1 MATIDYA
8 KKYSG
13 EVVEKFTEGAKSNG
27 VLSNEYDFSGVKS
40 VLVYNVGQVTLQ
52 DYNRKSAT
60 DRFGTADQ
68 LDARTEEMTLSQEK
82 SFNAVIDKL
91 DLDDSQRALEAGKVL
106 NRTLKDVVIPHLDTY
121 RFGKIATAGAT
132 KEEVAITKENAYE
145 QLTIGNEKLDDL
157 EIPAE
162 GRTAYVTPKMYRL
175 LKNSKDVILDVDV
188 SAEQRA
194 QGVLGL
200 IDGLQI
206 VKVPTTRFPEN
217 CNFMIVG
224 RDAVV
229 APVKLAVY
237 RALTEV
243 PGMLGTKLEGLIYH
257 DCFILEER
265 KKAIYVCNEPASL
278 PSSARA
284 KK

>member
-13 EVVEKFTEGAKSNG
+13 QVVEKFTEGAKSNG
-27 VLSNEYDFSGVKS
+27 VLSNEFDFSGVKS

-52 DYNRKSAT
+52 DYNRKAEG
-60 DRFGTADQ
+60 DRFGTPDQ
-68 LDARTEEMTLSQEK
+68 LDARTEEMTLTQEK
-82 SFNAVIDKL
+82 SFTAVIDRM

-106 NRTLKDVVIPHLDTY
+106 SRTIKDVVVPHLDKY
-121 RFGKIATAGAT
+121 RFAKMAENAETT
-132 KEEVAITKENAYE
+132 EEVAITKANAYE
-145 QLTIGNEKLDDL
+145 QLTILNEKLDDL

-175 LKNSKDVILDVDV
+175 LKNSADVILDTDI
-188 SAEQRA
+188 SQEQRA
-194 QGVLGL
+194 QGVLGM

-206 VKVPTTRFPEN
+206 VKVPSTRMPERVN
-217 CNFMIVG
+217 AIVVG

-243 PGMLGTKLEGLIYH
+243 PGLLGTKLEGLIYH

-265 KKAIYVCNEPASL
+265 KKAIAVCSEPSM
-278 PSSARA
+278 SKA

>member
-13 EVVEKFTEGAKSNG
+13 QVVEKFTEGAKSNG
-27 VLSNEYDFSGVKS
+27 VLSNEFDFSGVKS

-52 DYNRKSAT
+52 DYNRKAEG
-60 DRFGTADQ
+60 DRFGTPDQ
-68 LDARTEEMTLSQEK
+68 LDARTEEMTLTQEK
-82 SFNAVIDKL
+82 SFTAVIDRM

-106 NRTLKDVVIPHLDTY
+106 SRTIKDVVVPHLDKY
-121 RFGKIATAGAT
+121 RFAKMAEKAKT
-132 KEEVAITKENAYE
+132 KEEIAITKANAYE
-145 QLTIGNEKLDDL
+145 QLTILNEKLDDL

-175 LKNSKDVILDVDV
+175 LKNSADVILDTDI
-188 SAEQRA
+188 SQEQRA
-194 QGVLGL
+194 MGVLGM

-206 VKVPTTRFPEN
+206 VKVPSTRMPERVN
-217 CNFMIVG
+217 AIVVG

-243 PGMLGTKLEGLIYH
+243 PGLLGTKLEGLIYH

-265 KKAIYVCNEPASL
+265 KKAIAVCSEPSM
-278 PSSARA
+278 SKA

>member
-13 EVVEKFTEGAKSNG
+13 QVVEKFTEGAKSNG
-27 VLSNEYDFSGVKS
+27 VLSNEFDFSGVKS

-52 DYNRKSAT
+52 DYNRKAEG
-60 DRFGTADQ
+60 DRFGTPDQ
-68 LDARTEEMTLSQEK
+68 LEARTEEMTLTQEK
-82 SFNAVIDKL
+82 SFTAVIDRM

-106 NRTLKDVVIPHLDTY
+106 SRTIKDVVVPHLDKY
-121 RFGKIATAGAT
+121 RFAKMAEKAKT
-132 KEEVAITKENAYE
+132 KEEVTITKDNAYE
-145 QLTIGNEKLDDL
+145 ELTVLNEKLDDL

-175 LKNSKDVILDVDV
+175 LKNSKDVILDTDI
-188 SAEQRA
+188 SQEQRA
-194 QGVLGL
+194 MGVLGM

-206 VKVPTTRFPEN
+206 VKVPSTRMPERVN
-217 CNFMIVG
+217 AIVVG

-243 PGMLGTKLEGLIYH
+243 PGLLGTKLEGLIYH

-265 KKAIYVCNEPASL
+265 KKAIAVCSEPSM
-278 PSSARA
+278 SKA

>member
-13 EVVEKFTEGAKSNG
+13 QVVEKFTEGAKSNG
-27 VLSNEYDFSGVKS
+27 VLSNEFDFSGVKS

-52 DYNRKSAT
+52 DYNRKAEG
-60 DRFGTADQ
+60 DRFGTPDQ
-68 LDARTEEMTLSQEK
+68 LDARTEEMTLTQEK
-82 SFNAVIDKL
+82 SFTAVIDRM

-106 NRTLKDVVIPHLDTY
+106 SRTIKDVVVPHLDKY
-121 RFGKIATAGAT
+121 RFAKMAEKAKT
-132 KEEVAITKENAYE
+132 KEEVTITKDNAYE
-145 QLTIGNEKLDDL
+145 ELTILNEKLDDL

-175 LKNSKDVILDVDV
+175 LKNSADVILDTDI
-188 SAEQRA
+188 SQEQRA
-194 QGVLGL
+194 MGVLGM

-206 VKVPTTRFPEN
+206 VKVPSTRMPERVN
-217 CNFMIVG
+217 AIVVG

-243 PGMLGTKLEGLIYH
+243 PGLLGTKLEGLIYH

-265 KKAIYVCNEPASL
+265 KKAIAVCSEPSM
-278 PSSARA
+278 SKA

>member
-13 EVVEKFTEGAKSNG
+13 QVVEKFTEGAKSNG
-27 VLSNEYDFSGVKS
+27 VLSNEFDFSGVKS

-52 DYNRKSAT
+52 DYNRKAEG
-60 DRFGTADQ
+60 DRFGTPDQ
-68 LDARTEEMTLSQEK
+68 LDARTEEMTLTQEK
-82 SFNAVIDKL
+82 SFTAVIDRM

-106 NRTLKDVVIPHLDTY
+106 SRTIKDVVVPHLDKY
-121 RFGKIATAGAT
+121 RFAKMVEKAKT
-132 KEEVAITKENAYE
+132 KEEVAITKANAYE
-145 QLTIGNEKLDDL
+145 QLTILNEKLDDL

-175 LKNSKDVILDVDV
+175 LKNSADVILDTDI
-188 SAEQRA
+188 SQEQRA
-194 QGVLGL
+194 MGVLGM

-206 VKVPTTRFPEN
+206 VKVPSTRMPERVN
-217 CNFMIVG
+217 AIVVG

-243 PGMLGTKLEGLIYH
+243 PGLLGTKLEGLIYH

-265 KKAIYVCNEPASL
+265 KKAIAVCSEPSM
-278 PSSARA
+278 SKA